1 MPAAVSLFYDD
12 AQILVKIIINRERER
27 ERERERPVSCHC
39 RLSRRKLQIR
49 KNITSVEE

>member
-27 ERERERPVSCHC
+27 EREREAGIVS
-39 RLSRRKLQIR
+39 LSTFK
-49 KNITSVEE
+49 KEITNQKKYYVC

>member
-27 ERERERPVSCHC
+27 EREAGIVS
-39 RLSRRKLQIR
+39 LSTFK
-49 KNITSVEE
+49 KEITNQKKYYVC